1 MLERVGLA
9 SIPKALPERPVD
21 EPTIAVHGPLHAARE
36 QRVIVMLWYKSSFVV
51 EGSASKAE
59 GPFGHDGISV
69 DVVRRS
75 LEHEDR
81 RHISDHVPHCML
93 DVGQCHRRCRRINLW
108 HGSPT
113 PSKTV
118 VAIELDRDAEVHEA
132 RAVGLHDHA
141 GQVASVQGTL
151 TECEILLTTICFEA
165 ADTADA
171 QSHEP
176 RAKQQAR
183 QHPDGRRGP
192 DSLHAEE
199 LYHALGA
206 GPG

>member
-1 MLERVGLA
+1 MRAKPSYAEHAKGRKEPTSSRANPIQWSTCTPKQPFTLRHLTGSVPPADRQLRPLAQVLERVGLA

-81 RHISDHVPHCML
+81 RHISDHVMHCML
-93 DVGQCHRRCRRINLW
+93 DVGQCL
-108 HGSPT
+108 
-113 PSKTV
+113 
-118 VAIELDRDAEVHEA
+118 EEA
-132 RAVGLHDHA
+132 L
-141 GQVASVQGTL
+141 
-151 TECEILLTTICFEA
+151 
-165 ADTADA
+165 
-171 QSHEP
+171 P
-176 RAKQQAR
+176 
-183 QHPDGRRGP
+183 GP
-192 DSLHAEE
+192 LA
-199 LYHALGA
+199 
-206 GPG
+206 